1 MNLQTKKWLTSTVAA
16 AAMALAAGSAS
27 ALEVTGGLTLVPGSS
42 SGLDTFAFSLS
53 GDTDLTISVSG
64 TSLVQGA
71 LYDGGTLIDPDD
83 FLKLKKQVIYTF
95 EGLTAGI
102 YSFDLFGAAG
112 GSYKLSIISDY
123 GVTVSPVPEPESLA
137 LALGGLGVLGLL
149 GRRRLAGASA

>member
-1 MNLQTKKWLTSTVAA
+1 MSMQTKKWLASTVAA

-42 SGLDTFAFSLS
+42 SGLDTFTFSLS

-71 LYDGGTLIDPDD
+71 LYDGGSLIDPDD